1 MPSIPTLTFHE
12 GPFKKM
18 KLDNVPCERITE
30 LEIILTTK
38 IKDKGVSPLLTIA
51 DLCNIWPLRCPLG
64 EENTFP
70 ITIYGNKVKKQILS
84 NIAPF

>member
-38 IKDKGVSPLLTIA
+38 IKDKGVSPLQSIA
-51 DLCNIWPLRCPLG
+51 DLSNIWPTIMSISN
-64 EENTFP
+64 EN
-70 ITIYGNKVKKQILS
+70 
-84 NIAPF
+84 PFLYNHLWE